1 MKTIRQL
8 REERGESQH
17 QLAAAIRVT
26 LSDVVAWEQGT
37 TEPSIERLR
46 LLTEHFGVRDDQ
58 IDLRPGHPP
67 SIVERLTDVL

>member
-1 MKTIRQL
+1 
-8 REERGESQH
+8 
-17 QLAAAIRVT
+17 VT

-58 IDLRPGHPP
+58 IELRSGHTP
-67 SIVERLTDVL
+67 SIAERLTDVR

>member
-58 IDLRPGHPP
+58 IDLRPGHTP
-67 SIVERLTDVL
+67 SIAERLTDVL